1 MDSEIFE
8 KLPPTKLFFRCAVP
22 SMITMAFGALY
33 QIADGLFVGR
43 FIGGDALAAVNLI
56 MPIIM
61 IVFGFD
67 NLIAT
72 GASVRIAVL
81 LGEKNREEA
90 SRVFTFTLKVIFL
103 ISCLL
108 GVLGLLFAESFVRFL
123 APGATEQ
130 AIEYG
135 ITYTRVYAAFA
146 PLMLVYH
153 ATDNYLRV
161 CGKEK
166 ISMWLSVGTQ
176 AFNIVLDI
184 ILIVFLG
191 QGVWA
196 AAFTSCL
203 AMALGSA
210 ITLFMFR
217 KKRMDLYYI
226 KGRIKRAI
234 FLRILANGSSEFFS
248 SISMSIMSIVF
259 NFFLLKYG
267 GTTAVAA
274 FSVIMYVDSIV
285 GMLVFGMSDSL
296 QPAISYCYGA
306 GLMDKVKAIFRRV
319 IWGAVMLSAA
329 SLLFMFFAGQYVAPL
344 FVKPEDTELLK
355 VSIIGMKLFSLSY
368 LTGWVDMCF
377 SSYFTALERP
387 ARSMLVSLFGT
398 LIFPISALCIMAPLL
413 KLNGVWISVLISCT
427 LSAIFTL
434 VLYITMRKNFELEK
448 QNKIL

>member
-61 IVFGFD
+61 IVFGFA

-72 GASVRIAVL
+72 GASVRIAIL

-90 SRVFTFTLKVIFL
+90 SRVFTLTLKVIFV

-108 GVLGLLFAESFVRFL
+108 GVLGLLFAQSFVRFL

-146 PLMLVYH
+146 PLMLIYH

-166 ISMWLSVGTQ
+166 ISMWLSIGTQ
-176 AFNIVLDI
+176 AFNIMLDV

-191 QGVWA
+191 QGIWA

-203 AMALGSA
+203 AMALGSV
-210 ITLFMFR
+210 ITLCIFR
-217 KKRMDLYYI
+217 KKRMALYYT
-226 KGRIKRAI
+226 KGRIKRVI

-267 GTTAVAA
+267 GTRAVAA
-274 FSVIMYVDSIV
+274 FSVIMYVDSIA
-285 GMLVFGMSDSL
+285 GMLVFGMADSL

-306 GLMDKVKAIFRRV
+306 GLMAKAKAIFRNV
-319 IWGAVMLSAA
+319 ICGAIMLSVA
-329 SLLFMFFAGQYVAPL
+329 SLLFMLFAGQYVAPL
-344 FVKPEDTELLK
+344 FVKPEDTKLLE
-355 VSIIGMKLFSLSY
+355 VSIIGMKLFSFSY

-387 ARSMLVSLFGT
+387 IRSMLVSFFGT
-398 LIFPISALCIMAPLL
+398 LIFPIVSLFVMTPFLE
-413 KLNGVWISVLISCT
+413 LNGVWLSSVTSCT
-427 LSAIFTL
+427 ISAVFTI
-434 VLYITMRKNFELEK
+434 VQYRTINFNKKELRNETE
-448 QNKIL
+448 

>member
-8 KLPPTKLFFRCAVP
+8 KLPPTKLFFHLAIP
-22 SMITMAFGALY
+22 SMITMAFASLY

-43 FIGGDALAAVNLI
+43 FIGQDALAAVNLI

-61 IVFGFD
+61 IVFGFA

-72 GASVRIAVL
+72 GASVRISIL
-81 LGEKNREEA
+81 LGEKKQEEA
-90 SRVFTFTLKVIFL
+90 SQVFTFTLKILFL
-103 ISCLL
+103 ISC
-108 GVLGLLFAESFVRFL
+108 VLGALGLAFAEPFVQFL

-130 AIEYG
+130 AIRYG

-146 PLMLVYH
+146 PLMLLSH

-161 CGKEK
+161 CGKENF
-166 ISMWLSVGTQ
+166 SMWISIGSQ
-176 AFNIVLDI
+176 SFNIVLDV

-203 AMALGSA
+203 AMAISSIIIL
-210 ITLFMFR
+210 ILFH
-217 KKRMDLYYI
+217 KKRMDLYYTNG
-226 KGRIKRAI
+226 KVEKSA
-234 FLRILANGSSEFFS
+234 FFRILANGSSEFFS
-248 SISMSIMSIVF
+248 SVSMSIMSIVF

-274 FSVIMYVDSIV
+274 FSVIMYVDSFV
-285 GMLVFGMSDSL
+285 GMFLFSMADSL

-306 GLMDKVKAIFRRV
+306 GLMDKVKAIFKR
-319 IWGAVMLSAA
+319 IIMGAVVLSTI
-329 SLLFMFFAGQYVAPL
+329 SLLFMFFVGQYVAPL
-344 FVKPEDTELLK
+344 FVKPEDTDLLQM
-355 VSIIGMKLFSLSY
+355 SIIGMKLFSLSY

-387 ARSMLVSLFGT
+387 GRSLTTSFMGSLVLPITALLVLTPLFN
-398 LIFPISALCIMAPLL
+398 
-413 KLNGVWISVLISCT
+413 LNGVWLSALASCT
-427 LSAIFTL
+427 VSAGFTL
-434 VLYITMRKNFELEK
+434 ILYFSIKTSKGELT
-448 QNKIL
+448 Q

>member
-22 SMITMAFGALY
+22 SMVTMAFASLY

-43 FIGGDALAAVNLI
+43 FIGGDALAAINLI

-61 IVFGFD
+61 IVFGFA

-72 GASVRIAVL
+72 GASVRVSVL
-81 LGEKNREEA
+81 LGAKKREEA
-90 SRVFTFTLKVIFL
+90 SQIFTFTLKVLFL
-103 ISCLL
+103 LSC
-108 GVLGLLFAESFVRFL
+108 VLGFLGLVFAEEFVRFL
-123 APGATEQ
+123 APGATEL

-146 PLMLVYH
+146 PLMLIFH
-153 ATDNYLRV
+153 ATDNYLRA

-166 ISMWLSVGTQ
+166 LSMWLSIGTQ
-176 AFNIVLDI
+176 TLNILLDVV
-184 ILIVFLG
+184 LIVFLG

-203 AMALGSA
+203 SMALGSV
-210 ITLFMFR
+210 ITLCLFR
-217 KKRMDLYYI
+217 GKRMDLYYTKGKI
-226 KGRIKRAI
+226 KLSV

-274 FSVIMYVDSIV
+274 FSVIMYVDSFV
-285 GMLVFGMSDSL
+285 GMFLFGMADSL

-306 GLMDKVKAIFRRV
+306 GLMDKVKAIFRR
-319 IWGAVMLSAA
+319 IILGAIVFSVA
-329 SLLFMFFAGQYVAPL
+329 SLLFMMFAGQYVAPL

-387 ARSMLVSLFGT
+387 GGSLLTSFFGT
-398 LIFPISALCIMAPLL
+398 LIFPIGVLFLLTPTL
-413 KLNGVWISVLISCT
+413 KLNGVWLSSVASCT
-427 LSAIFTL
+427 VSAVFTVML
-434 VLYITMRKNFELEK
+434 FLTMKR
-448 QNKIL
+448 QNDIHVS

>member
-8 KLPPTKLFFRCAVP
+8 KLPPTKLFFRLAIP

-43 FIGGDALAAVNLI
+43 FIGEDALAAVNLI

-61 IVFGFD
+61 IVFGFA

-72 GASVRIAVL
+72 GASVRISVL

-90 SRVFTFTLKVIFL
+90 SKVFTFTLKVIFL
-103 ISCLL
+103 ISCVV
-108 GVLGLLFAESFVRFL
+108 GAVGFLFAESFVRLL
-123 APGATEQ
+123 APGATER

-135 ITYTRVYAAFA
+135 ITYTRVYSAFA
-146 PLMLVYH
+146 PLMLIYH

-166 ISMWLSVGTQ
+166 ISMWLSIGTQ
-176 AFNIVLDI
+176 AFNIILDV

-203 AMALGSA
+203 AMALGSL
-210 ITLFMFR
+210 ITLFLFR
-217 KKRMDLYYI
+217 KKRMDLYYA
-226 KGRIKRAI
+226 KGKVEKSV
-234 FLRILANGSSEFFS
+234 FFRILANGSSEFFS
-248 SISMSIMSIVF
+248 SISMSVMSIVY
-259 NFFLLKYG
+259 NLFLLKYG
-267 GTTAVAA
+267 GTTGLAA
-274 FSVIMYVDSIV
+274 FSVVMYVDSII
-285 GMLVFGMSDSL
+285 GMLVFGMCDAQ

-306 GLMDKVKAIFRRV
+306 GLMDKVKAIFRR
-319 IWGAVMLSAA
+319 IILGAIVLSAA
-329 SLLFMFFAGQYVAPL
+329 SLLFMMFLGQYVAPL
-344 FVKPEDTELLK
+344 FVKPEDTELLA

-387 ARSMLVSLFGT
+387 ARSMLTSFFGT
-398 LIFPISALCIMAPLL
+398 LVFPIGALFALTPFLE
-413 KLNGVWISVLISCT
+413 LNGVWLSALASCT
-427 LSAIFTL
+427 LSAMFT
-434 VLYITMRKNFELEK
+434 VMLYLTMRNQKARTS
-448 QNKIL
+448 

>member
-8 KLPPTKLFFRCAVP
+8 KLPPTKLFFRLAIP

-43 FIGGDALAAVNLI
+43 FIGEDALAAVNLI

-61 IVFGFD
+61 IVFGFA

-72 GASVRIAVL
+72 GASVRISVL

-90 SRVFTFTLKVIFL
+90 SQVFTFTLKVIFL
-103 ISCLL
+103 ISCVVGAVGFLL
-108 GVLGLLFAESFVRFL
+108 AEPFVRLL

-135 ITYTRVYAAFA
+135 ITYTLVYAAFA
-146 PLMLVYH
+146 PLMLIFH

-166 ISMWLSVGTQ
+166 LSMWLGIGTQ
-176 AFNIVLDI
+176 VFNIVLDI

-203 AMALGSA
+203 AMALGSV
-210 ITLFMFR
+210 ITLLLFH
-217 KKRMDLYYI
+217 KKRMDLYYANG
-226 KGRIKRAI
+226 KVEKAL
-234 FLRILANGSSEFFS
+234 FFRILANGSSEFFS
-248 SISMSIMSIVF
+248 SISMSVMSIVY

-267 GTTAVAA
+267 GTTGLAA
-274 FSVIMYVDSIV
+274 FSVVMYLVSII
-285 GMLVFGMSDSL
+285 GMLVFGMTDAQ

-306 GLMDKVKAIFRRV
+306 GLIEKVKAMFRR
-319 IWGAVMLSAA
+319 IILGAVVLSAA
-329 SLLFMFFAGQYVAPL
+329 SLLFMMFLGEYVAPL
-344 FVKPEDTELLK
+344 FVKPEDTELLT

-387 ARSMLVSLFGT
+387 ARSMLTSFFGT
-398 LIFPISALCIMAPLL
+398 LVFPIGTLFALTPLL
-413 KLNGVWISVLISCT
+413 ELNGVWLSSLVSGSA
-427 LSAIFTL
+427 SAIFSLFLYFTL
-434 VLYITMRKNFELEK
+434 KY
-448 QNKIL
+448 NKKEIVQ